1 MPTNIL
7 KSLQNT
13 IKKFRKAKSKK
24 AKVVRGMNP
33 VYSSPRARKL
43 RNLMLTRRQ
52 AAQQNIKLGLELKN
66 SIEKFLVGEKKKEK
80 KSRARSKSSRA
91 RSKSS
96 RARSKSSRA
105 RSKSRRARTKSRR
118 RTHRRSHRR

>member
-96 RARSKSSRA
+96 RARSKS
-105 RSKSRRARTKSRR
+105 RRARTKSRR